1 MNPTSLIDQVLDSL
15 VVLYEDNHLL
25 VVEKPAGI
33 LSQKDIQDIP
43 SMVEV
48 ITKYLKVTYEKP
60 GNVYVGLVHRL
71 DRNVGGVMVFAKTSK
86 AAARLSEQIRHNTM
100 QKQYI
105 ALVEGRLEKKQGIL
119 KHHTIKDEMKKIAL
133 LFDKKREDTKEA
145 VLRYEV
151 IKEVDI
157 NLSLYS
163 YLNIDLITGRFHQ
176 IRAQLAFIGHPIYGD
191 QKYKSNM
198 KSPHLGLWCNKM
210 TILHPITKEPISFIS
225 HPRAGIWSY
234 L

>member
-1 MNPTSLIDQVLDSL
+1 MNPTNFIDQMLDSL
-15 VVLYEDNHLL
+15 TILYEDNHLL

-33 LSQKDIQDIP
+33 LSQKDIRDIP

-48 ITKYLKVTYEKP
+48 ITTYLKVTYKKP

-86 AAARLSEQIRHNTM
+86 AAARLSEQIRQNTM

-105 ALVEGRLEKKQGIL
+105 ALVEGRLENKQGIL
-119 KHHTIKDEMKKIAL
+119 KHHITKDETKKVATVL
-133 LFDKKREDTKEA
+133 DKRNEDTKEA
-145 VLRYEV
+145 ILRYEV

-157 NLSLYS
+157 NTSTYS

-176 IRAQLAFIGHPIYGD
+176 IRAQLAFLGHPIYGD
-191 QKYKSNM
+191 QKYKSNIT
-198 KSPHLGLWCNKM
+198 SPYLGLWCTKM

-225 HPRAGIWSY
+225 QPRSGIWSN